1 MAVLTGPGSGG
12 AASLFYA
19 LQLGSGARLSKQVP
33 PGGRRTVRGDTAAVR
48 LDRFCGPAW
57 NWLEIAAGE
66 VPGFNYWNII
76 QQRPGC
82 RVSKEPGGAYSG

>member
-1 MAVLTGPGSGG
+1 MAVLIGPGSDG

-48 LDRFCGPAW
+48 LDRFCRSG
-57 NWLEIAAGE
+57 LELAGNCSR
-66 VPGFNYWNII
+66 G
-76 QQRPGC
+76 GT
-82 RVSKEPGGAYSG
+82 RV